1 MDPQVLAFSATQSKG
16 YADML
21 PKALSPLGAAMDR
34 LSVWRAELNLPDPG
48 KAEEMGREVK
58 SSFFSSL
65 YRCPDVKLILFFRFK
80 SLISTS
86 LVCSR
91 HRSIVI

>member
-58 SSFFSSL
+58 SSFFVLLSL
-65 YRCPDVKLILFFRFK
+65 
-80 SLISTS
+80 SLP
-86 LVCSR
+86 
-91 HRSIVI
+91 